1 MIHSRETCDFHML
14 QKCEESRRS
23 TGGAEMDDERYDFHD
38 EESDA
43 DDQGP
48 FQPEQ
53 DTEKEN
59 AFKRS
64 GSRGKNRTVT
74 VFTVLLTVCIIGSL
88 GYYGISYWNML
99 KESRVPEKEQE
110 TEERIAL
117 RDPAADYAQESEVIA
132 GNARAMV
139 LDVSGVVAEVLP
151 SVVAI
156 TSKSIQE
163 VEYLFWRRME
173 IENESSGSGFIIAE
187 TQNELLIATN
197 AHVVEDAA
205 ALNVCFTVDEQ
216 ENSTGPVKETET
228 DSTAADNHAA
238 ADEDSA
244 SILEIDSDSTVVEAI
259 VKGID
264 TSMDLAVVSVAL
276 EDIPERIRSRLAVAT
291 LGASSDLLVGE
302 PAVAIGNALGYG
314 QSVTLGIISALN
326 REVTVDNVTNRL
338 IQTDAAINF
347 GNSGGVLIN
356 VDGEVIGINSAK
368 AAANGAEGMGYAIPI
383 DDAKPVL
390 AELMNRVTR
399 TKVAAE
405 EIGYLGISPRD
416 ISVEGRSLY
425 NMPRGIFVYE
435 VASGS
440 PAEKAGI
447 VRGDIITQFDG
458 NTVTSSERLG
468 ELLEYYAA
476 GEQIE
481 LEVQSIVGGSYQA
494 RKVIVTLE

>member
-1 MIHSRETCDFHML
+1 
-14 QKCEESRRS
+14 
-23 TGGAEMDDERYDFHD
+23 MDDERYNIHD
-38 EESDA
+38 VEEDESNH
-43 DDQGP
+43 GG
-48 FQPEQ
+48 FQLEQ
-53 DTEKEN
+53 DAEEKN
-59 AFKRS
+59 T
-64 GSRGKNRTVT
+64 SRGSDIHKRNRTVT
-74 VFTVLLTVCIIGSL
+74 VFTALLTICIIGSL
-88 GYYGISYWNML
+88 GYYGVSYWNLL
-99 KESRVPEKEQE
+99 KASRMPVKEEE

-117 RDPAADYAQESEVIA
+117 KDQTAEHAEQNGETD

-139 LDVSGVVAEVLP
+139 LDVSGVVADVLP

-156 TSKSIQE
+156 TNKSIQE

-173 IENESSGSGFIIAE
+173 VENESSGSGFIVAE

-197 AHVVEDAA
+197 AHVVKDAST
-205 ALNVCFTVDEQ
+205 LNVCFTVDGPGTDTEFVRAMEPESTTWEQ
-216 ENSTGPVKETET
+216 EPVTENGEAAETESLPGE
-228 DSTAADNHAA
+228 DIYAAAGHDAS

-244 SILEIDSDSTVVEAI
+244 STIEIDSDSTVVEAV
-259 VKGID
+259 VKGMD
-264 TSMDLAVVSVAL
+264 TSMDLAVVSVVL
-276 EDIPERIRSRLAVAT
+276 EDIPEHIRNRIVVAT
-291 LGASSDLLVGE
+291 LGASSELLVGE

-314 QSVTLGIISALN
+314 QSVTLGIISALD
-326 REVTVDNVTNRL
+326 REVTVDNVTSCL

-356 VDGEVIGINSAK
+356 VDGEVVGINSAK
-368 AAANGAEGMGYAIPI
+368 ATANGAEGMGYAIPI

-390 AELMNRVTR
+390 EELMNRVTR
-399 TKVAAE
+399 TKVAE
-405 EIGYLGISPRD
+405 DEIGYLGISPRD
-416 ISVEGRSLY
+416 ISAEGRSLY

-447 VRGDIITQFDG
+447 RRGDIITQFDG

-494 RKVIVTLE
+494 WKITVTLE